1 MTVTVD
7 EPTTVKTRRTRPHDK
22 AVDSLRQDIG
32 NIVKL
37 LHLTHEA
44 IICIDQAGHIV
55 VYNDGAEKTFGY
67 RAGEMFGKHLSLL
80 IPERF
85 RQTYQQQIEKFL
97 RGSRQSIL
105 MDKREPITGL
115 RSNGEEFIAHASI
128 SRFTYGGEVTITI
141 VIHELRKYEKFLH
154 HYR

>member
-1 MTVTVD
+1 MAVSVD
-7 EPTTVKTRRTRPHDK
+7 ESKVRARKARPHDK
-22 AVDSLRQDIG
+22 AVDNMRQDIG

-44 IICIDQAGHIV
+44 IICIDRGGQIV

-67 RAGEMFGKHLSLL
+67 PAAEMLGKNLDML
-80 IPERF
+80 IPERH
-85 RQTYQQQIEKFL
+85 RQEYLKQIEKFL
-97 RGSRQSIL
+97 HGNRLSVL

-115 RSNGEEFIAHASI
+115 RRNGEEFIAHASI

-154 HYR
+154 YYR